1 MIPIFQEKPSWGDS
15 VKLMSDYFVS
25 ATIFIIHVY
34 VYPLHVIPHSQLIRT
49 HRPRRPSSRS
59 RCTSRCS
66 SLIPISTA
74 QSRTC
79 RTIGLRSEHYE
90 VLMLLVGGR
99 KSPLTHLVVGFLKPA
114 ATTLCPVPGHLP
126 DLFKRHSGV
135 ICRKYAE
142 VQHLSSMSEANYK
155 KVMIE
160 SESIRVLCVCVA
172 LLSIL

>member
-99 KSPLTHLVVGFLKPA
+99 KSPPTHLVVGFLKPA
-114 ATTLCPVPGHLP
+114 ASNSPLCAWSSARPL
-126 DLFKRHSGV
+126 KRHSV
-135 ICRKYAE
+135 WD
-142 VQHLSSMSEANYK
+142 
-155 KVMIE
+155 
-160 SESIRVLCVCVA
+160 RVLVCLRPSSSEHLRA
-172 LLSIL
+172 TFLWSKGCDMPEIC